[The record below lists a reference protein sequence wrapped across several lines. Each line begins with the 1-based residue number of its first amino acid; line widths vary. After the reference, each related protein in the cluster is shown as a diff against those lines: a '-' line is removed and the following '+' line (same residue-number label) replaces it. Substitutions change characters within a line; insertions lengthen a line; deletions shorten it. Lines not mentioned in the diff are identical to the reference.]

1 MVARVEDIKELAD
14 MLLTTK
20 TLQNLCFSQSIEEY
34 AISIVES
41 INFALLYGNSSCIFS
56 NYDGQLIPIVV
67 CEDCW
72 NICKYLQRLFLFF
85 AEI

>member
-1 MVARVEDIKELAD
+1 MVARVEDIEELAD
-14 MLLTTK
+14 MSLTTE

-34 AISIVES
+34 AISVVES
-41 INFALLYGNSSCIFS
+41 VNFALLYGNSSCIFS
-56 NYDGQLIPIVV
+56 YYDGQLIPIVV

-72 NICKYLQRLFLFF
+72 NICKYLQCLFLFF